1 MPVGGLQGEFITER
15 PETKQAAACDV
26 TEITIVA
33 KFFSGKSIAQVH
45 FDKRNLNGQK
55 SIAQRNTRVREAT
68 GVQDDKF
75 NVVDGGLLDP
85 VDELMFGITLETNKV
100 MSELFGEG
108 NAALFDVG
116 EIGRTVNIGFTR
128 TEQVQVG
135 SVDKQKR
142 GHFEGFAAR

>member
-33 KFFSGKSIAQVH
+33 KFFSGKGIAQVH
-45 FDKRNLNGQK
+45 FDKRNLNGQE
-55 SIAQRNTRVREAT
+55 SISQRNTRVREAT

-75 NVVDGGLLDP
+75 DIIDGGLLDP
-85 VDELMFGITLETNKV
+85 VDEFMLGVTLEAIEV
-100 MSELFGEG
+100 MSELFGDR

-116 EIGRTVNIGFTR
+116 EIGRTVKIGFT
-128 TEQVQVG
+128 
-135 SVDKQKR
+135 
-142 GHFEGFAAR
+142 

>member
-15 PETKQAAACDV
+15 PETKQAAVCDV

-55 SIAQRNTRVREAT
+55 SISQRNTCVREAT
-68 GVQDDKF
+68 GVQDDEF
-75 NVVDGGLLDP
+75 DVFDGGLLDP

-100 MSELFGEG
+100 MSEFFGEG

-116 EIGRTVNIGFTR
+116 EIGRTVNIGFT
-128 TEQVQVG
+128 
-135 SVDKQKR
+135 
-142 GHFEGFAAR
+142 

>member
-33 KFFSGKSIAQVH
+33 KFFSSKRVAQVH
-45 FDKRNLNGQK
+45 FDKWNLNSQK
-55 SIAQRNTRVREAT
+55 CISQRNTCVREAT

-75 NVVDGGLLDP
+75 DVFDGGLLDP
-85 VDELMFGITLETNKV
+85 VDELMFGITLETNEV

-116 EIGRTVNIGFTR
+116 ETGRAVNIGFT
-128 TEQVQVG
+128 
-135 SVDKQKR
+135 
-142 GHFEGFAAR
+142 

>member
-26 TEITIVA
+26 TEITLVA

-45 FDKRNLNGQK
+45 FDKRNLNRQK

-85 VDELMFGITLETNKV
+85 VDEFMFGVTLKANEI
-100 MSELFGEG
+100 MSEFFGDL

-116 EIGRTVNIGFTR
+116 EIGRTVNIGF
-128 TEQVQVG
+128 
-135 SVDKQKR
+135 
-142 GHFEGFAAR
+142 A

>member
-55 SIAQRNTRVREAT
+55 SISQRNTRVREAT

-85 VDELMFGITLETNKV
+85 VDEFMFGITLEAIKF
-100 MSELFGEG
+100 MSELFGNV
-108 NAALFDVG
+108 NATLFDVG
-116 EIGRTVNIGFTR
+116 KPGRAVDIGLT
-128 TEQVQVG
+128 
-135 SVDKQKR
+135 
-142 GHFEGFAAR
+142 